1 MSLGKSEQ
9 QERQSD
15 IPAALNALAR
25 HQAITHL
32 LADITIDLVVC
43 KLEGWDP
50 EEYINQ
56 LKNEIDRIYN
66 EFKKEE

>member
-1 MSLGKSEQ
+1 MNLGKLEQ

-15 IPAALNALAR
+15 TPVALNSLAR

-32 LADITIDLVVC
+32 LADISVDLIVC

-50 EEYINQ
+50 
-56 LKNEIDRIYN
+56 KNT
-66 EFKKEE
+66 

>member
-1 MSLGKSEQ
+1 MI
-9 QERQSD
+9 D
-15 IPAALNALAR
+15 DMPVTLNALAR

-32 LADITIDLVVC
+32 LADITVDLIVC

-50 EEYINQ
+50 EEYINS

-66 EFKKEE
+66 KFKEEK